1 MGQQEKPGRGCGDH
15 DGRDWGKFGKN
26 SVESRRWDGALRRA
40 GKNIHGE
47 PLGDSGG
54 DTEEGGKPPNIPG
67 DVFWELPCNSWGIF
81 ASRKGRRRNI
91 GFSRGWEFPPFPVA
105 IRKRSQCRGTPK
117 FQPGCEQ
124 RVWSPLCLDKTFQAL
139 IRVRRESRLFPG
151 ARRCLPGSRSPGRIL
166 GRGKMGLGTDCGA
179 SCPFF
184 VHNGCK

>member
-1 MGQQEKPGRGCGDH
+1 MEGIGENS
-15 DGRDWGKFGKN
+15 GKI
-26 SVESRRWDGALRRA
+26 RRRA
-40 GKNIHGE
+40 GGGMEPCGE
-47 PLGDSGG
+47 QGKISMGNPLGTLVAPPG

-81 ASRKGRRRNI
+81 ASRKGGRRNI

-124 RVWSPLCLDKTFQAL
+124 RVWSPLCLDETFQAL

-151 ARRCLPGSRSPGRIL
+151 ARRCPPGSRSPGRIL
-166 GRGKMGLGTDCGA
+166 GRGKMGLGTDCSA